1 VQRPF
6 YPEGGVCHLYLLHPP
21 GGVVGGDSLQVGVDV
36 GACAHALIT
45 TPGAAKFYRTAGPR
59 AGQEQLL
66 RVSGGGLLEWF
77 PQENILFPGASLISR
92 TRIDLVGD
100 GRFVGWE
107 IHSLGRPAIGERFDR
122 GQADLR
128 VSLFREGR
136 PLLLERLRLDS
147 DSGLDGPSVLR
158 GLPVCA
164 TLIATGAAGP
174 DLMAARESAGDPHGM
189 LLGMSLLDDIL
200 VVRCLAA
207 GVEPIRRIFV
217 RLWGILRPRLAGRA
231 ACPPRIWAT

>member
-21 GGVVGGDSLQVGVDV
+21 GGVVGGDSLKVRVDV
-36 GACAHALIT
+36 AMRSHALIT

-59 AGQEQLL
+59 AAQEQLL
-66 RVSGGGLLEWF
+66 RISDGGLLEWF
-77 PQENILFPGASLISR
+77 PQENILFPGASLTSR
-92 TRIDLVGD
+92 TRIDLIGD
-100 GRFVGWE
+100 GRFLGWE

-122 GQADLR
+122 GSADLR
-128 VSLFREGR
+128 LSLFRDGR

-147 DSGLDGPSVLR
+147 ESGLDGPSGLR

-174 DLMAARESAGDPHGM
+174 DLMAARESAGDPPGV
-189 LLGMSLLDDIL
+189 LLGMTLLEDVL
-200 VVRCLAA
+200 VVRCLAT
-207 GVEPIRRIFV
+207 GVEAIRRIFG